1 MTSFKIFGPTQR
13 RWRIAWLLALGVLVN
28 YFDRVNLSVSHAAL
42 SSNFGLS
49 DVAFGYLSAAYSWT
63 YAACQLPVGVLLDRF
78 GIRKIGRCSTLL
90 WTIASF
96 AAAVAPGLG
105 SLFGAR
111 FLLGVGEAP
120 TFPANSKAI
129 GLWFPAH
136 ERSFATSLNDSAAKF
151 ASAIGVP
158 LIGVI
163 LLKLGWRWSFA
174 TTGFISIAY
183 FLLFWRVYRDP
194 ADDLHLPHRR
204 QTTSPMATA
213 STSNRENPHPS
224 AYLLRQKKVL
234 GLALG
239 SGSSNYIFYLLLT
252 WLPTYLSSALHID
265 LLHSFLYTGVPWLF
279 ATFTDLAGGWLADHL
294 IQRGYDGSRVRRAF
308 LVFSLIFA
316 LGILGAVHAHTAVQ
330 ALLWISISIGGVA
343 AAAPIG
349 WSVPSIIAPQGS
361 VGRVGGIVNFSNQL
375 SGIAAPIA
383 TGYVVAATHSYAWA
397 FGIAADLSPHRNRSA
412 TSSCWAKS
420 SPSLIP
426 LQRLDK
432 TLSKYSFQQKQI
444 CRAASYLQ
452 ETPRQVS
459 PLQKDRSGSKAF
471 FPATLHY
478 PAATQDAGDLAPCAS
493 GS

>member
-1 MTSFKIFGPTQR
+1 MISFKIFGPTQR

-63 YAACQLPVGVLLDRF
+63 YAASQLPVGVLLDRF
-78 GIRKIGRCSTLL
+78 GIRKIGRGSTLL
-90 WTIASF
+90 WTVASF

-105 SLFGAR
+105 GLFGAR
-111 FLLGVGEAP
+111 FLLGIGEAP

-129 GLWFPAH
+129 GQWFPAH

-151 ASAIGVP
+151 ASAVGVP

-163 LLKLGWRWSFA
+163 LLRLGWRWSFA
-174 TTGFISIAY
+174 TTGFVSFAY
-183 FLLFWRVYRDP
+183 FLLFWRFYRDP
-194 ADDLHLPHRR
+194 ADDLDL
-204 QTTSPMATA
+204 AA
-213 STSNRENPHPS
+213 SEASHIVDGHSINPEPGKPAS
-224 AYLLRQKKVL
+224 LAYLLRQKKVL

-397 FGIAADLSPHRNRSA
+397 FGIGAVYLLIGIAGYIFLLGKIEPLSY
-412 TSSCWAKS
+412 
-420 SPSLIP
+420 PS
-426 LQRLDK
+426 
-432 TLSKYSFQQKQI
+432 
-444 CRAASYLQ
+444 
-452 ETPRQVS
+452 
-459 PLQKDRSGSKAF
+459 
-471 FPATLHY
+471 
-478 PAATQDAGDLAPCAS
+478 AATA
-493 GS
+493 